1 MYWLFL
7 QIRFCLLLRGVVQ
20 QLIRC
25 SFGSYLL
32 PILFEHYF
40 LHFSVT
46 YTQISDRCVSVFCL
60 FLVFCLSYQQN
71 LRVRITYSLC
81 VCVGGC
87 VFLCVFVSIICNE
100 FFLHFKFFTKIGV
113 ITYKT
118 FRVFACVFGVRGFQ
132 FLFQF
137 CLKSSVQSFFSFI

>member
-20 QLIRC
+20 QLFRC

-60 FLVFCLSYQQN
+60 FLVFFKLLAKFTSQDYLQFM
-71 LRVRITYSLC
+71 C
-81 VCVGGC
+81 VWEVVC
-87 VFLCVFVSIICNE
+87 FCVFVSIICNE

-118 FRVFACVFGVRGFQ
+118 FRVFACVFDVRGFQ

-137 CLKSSVQSFFSFI
+137 CLKSSAQSFFSFI

>member
-46 YTQISDRCVSVFCL
+46 YIQISDRCVSVFCL
-60 FLVFCLSYQQN
+60 FLVFFKLLAKFTSQDYLQFM
-71 LRVRITYSLC
+71 C
-81 VCVGGC
+81 VWEVVC
-87 VFLCVFVSIICNE
+87 FCVFVSIICNE
-100 FFLHFKFFTKIGV
+100 FLLHFKFFTKIGV
-113 ITYKT
+113 ITYKI

-137 CLKSSVQSFFSFI
+137 CLKSSAQSFFSFI